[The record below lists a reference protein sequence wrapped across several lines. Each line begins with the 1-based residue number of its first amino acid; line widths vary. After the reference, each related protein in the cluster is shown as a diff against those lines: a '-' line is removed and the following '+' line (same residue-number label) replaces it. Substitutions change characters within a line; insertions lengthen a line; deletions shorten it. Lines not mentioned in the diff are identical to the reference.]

1 MVSCIMIENI
11 HCVECGSLPKFLHSS
26 CVHSS
31 PSHPDLLAAPAV
43 VTVHLTSFFKT
54 PKNFSPHATSS
65 KCSAATV
72 SKQPPHHT
80 SSCPYKKKNL
90 SSLVTVSREMWAR
103 PVTQAS
109 HWSMEWW
116 SLLAFQK
123 ETKELRFVRKMQ
135 LRGSRTRM
143 LSVNAVLLNFFF
155 YSFFVHL
162 LCTSGLLSRRVTS
175 TSCLLYKSHASPCGE
190 L

>member
-1 MVSCIMIENI
+1 MIEWGVI
-11 HCVECGSLPKFLHSS
+11 QTHPLCWICGSLPKLLHSS

-31 PSHPDLLAAPAV
+31 PSHPDLPAGHSPLNV
-43 VTVHLTSFFKT
+43 LLQN

-65 KCSAATV
+65 TCSAATV
-72 SKQPPHHT
+72 NSLPITPHLAHI
-80 SSCPYKKKNL
+80 KKNL
-90 SSLVTVSREMWAR
+90 SSLVTVSREMWAS

-123 ETKELRFVRKMQ
+123 DTKELRFVRKMQ

-143 LSVNAVLLNFFF
+143 PSIDAVLLNFFF
-155 YSFFVHL
+155 TVSLSTYSIPQACYPGGWRPPRAY
-162 LCTSGLLSRRVTS
+162 CTV
-175 TSCLLYKSHASPCGE
+175 
-190 L
+190 

>member
-1 MVSCIMIENI
+1 MIEWGEI
-11 HCVECGSLPKFLHSS
+11 QTHPLCCICGSLPKLLHSS

-31 PSHPDLLAAPAV
+31 PFHPDHPAAMAV
-43 VTVHLTSFFKT
+43 VTVHLMSLFKT
-54 PKNFSPHATSS
+54 PQKFSPHATSS

-90 SSLVTVSREMWAR
+90 SSLVTVSREMWAS

-143 LSVNAVLLNFFF
+143 PSLDAVLLNFFSKVF
-155 YSFFVHL
+155 CPL
-162 LCTSGLLSRRVTS
+162 RPT
-175 TSCLLYKSHASPCGE
+175 LYLRPAIQEG
-190 L
+190 